1 MRVSAALKVRVLLLL
16 WLSGAIIFGER
27 RGFDGAPDFAPQL
40 CLAGL
45 TLLALAVARLAA
57 DIRAFLD
64 SIDVRWLLGIHLS
77 RFVGAYFLVL
87 YQEARLPY
95 DFAVIGGVGDIIV
108 AVGAFLLLLGAGAAL
123 FPKFL
128 WLWNLVGLADILFVV
143 LTAARLTVSEPG
155 SMIEITQLPLSL
167 LPTFL
172 VPLIITSHLLILL
185 RLTQRRP
192 LFGE

>member
-27 RGFDGAPDFAPQL
+27 RGFDGTPEFAPQL

-45 TLLALAVARLAA
+45 TLLALATARLAG

-64 SIDVRWLLGIHLS
+64 SIDVRWLVAVHLS
-77 RFVGAYFLVL
+77 RFVGVYFLVL
-87 YQEARLPY
+87 YQDSRLPH
-95 DFAVIGGVGDIIV
+95 DFAVMGGVGDIIV
-108 AVGAFLLLLGAGAAL
+108 AIGAFLLILGSGATL
-123 FPKFL
+123 FPKLL

-143 LTAARLTVSEPG
+143 LTAARLALTEPG
-155 SMIEITQLPLSL
+155 SMMELTKLPLSL

-192 LFGE
+192 LFRE